1 MHTQNYYW
9 ILNVKSISVDN
20 TSSDYVARLGGVNMP
35 VGLLGCALLF
45 SSCEQCDHS
54 IRERERE
61 LLILCTK
68 CFTQ

>member
-45 SSCEQCDHS
+45 SIIHFHTMSWHRITERKSLASCALNS
-54 IRERERE
+54 
-61 LLILCTK
+61 
-68 CFTQ
+68 